1 MYLGQRFTALECV
14 CPDHFQSFRQRN
26 AFQRSTASK
35 RLHFNGCQLTR
46 NFYFRQAGTEF
57 EAFISHLRKA
67 LWQGNRC
74 QSGAFIKCVASQIL
88 QCARQGDAAQ
98 VCTVIE
104 STVSDCFQPLGQHD
118 LCDAAFPKSII
129 TQRGHAVEDLHPAQG
144 RAALKGIFANGG
156 QALRQ
161 CDIDEIDAAVK
172 GIGADAGNAPVHH
185 HGGDLLPAGIPG
197 GGVGFV
203 VIRHGAASGN
213 GQRAACQCPGQA
225 LAAGAGIAALR
236 RGDILRRRLRGRLGF
251 LGLRYRGFR
260 GLRGRGF
267 RCLRLGGD
275 CRFRGFR
282 FCRLRDGLF
291 RFLRGLGGLRR
302 LRGHGLRPDRLSQ
315 LEGHGQRQQQRKQF
329 LHCVSLFLR
338 FLPWGII
345 LLVDCIIVDLPDKS
359 NMLSA

>member
-1 MYLGQRFTALECV
+1 MPKCA
-14 CPDHFQSFRQRN
+14 
-26 AFQRSTASK
+26 AF
-35 RLHFNGCQLTR
+35 
-46 NFYFRQAGTEF
+46 
-57 EAFISHLRKA
+57 
-67 LWQGNRC
+67 
-74 QSGAFIKCVASQIL
+74 QIL

-98 VCTVIE
+98 VCAACEGTVF
-104 STVSDCFQPLGQHD
+104 DCFQSLGQHYFGH
-118 LCDAAFPKSII
+118 AAFLKG
-129 TQRGHAVEDLHPAQG
+129 TAAQRGHAAEDLHPAQIG
-144 RAALKGIFANGG
+144 AARKGILANGG

-185 HGGDLLPAGIPG
+185 HGSDLLPAGIPG

-203 VIRHGAASGN
+203 VIRHCAASGN

-225 LAAGAGIAALR
+225 FAAGTGAVALR
-236 RGDILRRRLRGRLGF
+236 HGDVLRGRLRVGLGF
-251 LGLRYRGFR
+251 PGLRYRGFR
-260 GLRGRGF
+260 GLRDGGF
-267 RCLRLGGD
+267 RGLRLGGD

-302 LRGHGLRPDRLSQ
+302 LRGHSLRPDRLSQ

-345 LLVDCIIVDLPDKS
+345 LLVDCIIVDLSDKS